1 MGVACNDQNY
11 DILFLSI
18 PAEFKICPIKIYA
31 HVAHPG
37 WVRMSLLHKLQAN
50 ILISELEA
58 DKGKICSFCFFLSV
72 YNLFTK
78 TMYQDQK
85 QWMAIYVM
93 VYLKL
98 AKKGNIRVVPKIP
111 NVVYGDYELSPEQI
125 L

>member
-58 DKGKICSFCFFLSV
+58 DKGKICSFCFFYQYTTFSQKLCIK
-72 YNLFTK
+72 TK
-78 TMYQDQK
+78 NNEWLYM
-85 QWMAIYVM
+85 
-93 VYLKL
+93 
-98 AKKGNIRVVPKIP
+98 
-111 NVVYGDYELSPEQI
+111 
-125 L
+125 

>member
-58 DKGKICSFCFFLSV
+58 DKGKICSFCFFFISIQPFHKNYV
-72 YNLFTK
+72 SRPK
-78 TMYQDQK
+78 TMNGYICDGL
-85 QWMAIYVM
+85 
-93 VYLKL
+93 LKVS
-98 AKKGNIRVVPKIP
+98 KKGQHQSGAKNTQCC
-111 NVVYGDYELSPEQI
+111 LW
-125 L
+125 